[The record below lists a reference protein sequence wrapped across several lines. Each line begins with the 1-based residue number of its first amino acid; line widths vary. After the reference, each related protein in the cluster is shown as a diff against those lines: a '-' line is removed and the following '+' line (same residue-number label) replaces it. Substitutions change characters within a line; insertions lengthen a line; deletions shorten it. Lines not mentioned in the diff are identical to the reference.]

1 MISWPAA
8 NEMNPVKPSMATEQ
22 SSLTCAAMASRMDTS
37 LSAFAVLFIS
47 SRAKSTQPRKKM
59 WRGLSCIFS
68 HRLESL
74 LRFFGRAFYYAVDN
88 FFRITQIILR
98 LGQRLPVHGAIRDY
112 TTRQLSYDIDERP
125 AFGNSDPA
133 RFFNQRFRVS
143 ARYGLSQRKHRRF
156 GENDVVG
163 ARDILTHLRFIHLQ
177 VFR

>member
-47 SRAKSTQPRKKM
+47 SSAKSTQPR
-59 WRGLSCIFS
+59 RADFLASS
-68 HRLESL
+68 PTDLESL
-74 LRFFGRAFYYAVDN
+74 LPFFGRAFYYPVDN
-88 FFRITQIILR
+88 FFRITQIILG
-98 LGQRLPVHGAIRDY
+98 LGQRLPVHGAICDY

-125 AFGNSDPA
+125 AFGYSDPA
-133 RFFNQRFRVS
+133 RFFDQRFCVF
-143 ARYGLSQRKHRRF
+143 ARYGLSQRKYRRF
-156 GENDVVG
+156 GENNVVG
-163 ARDILTHLRFIHLQ
+163 AREILTHLRFIHLQ